1 MRGLFL
7 FVCLYG
13 REGMLCVSYLCVL
26 CDSFFEQGEARE
38 NDESVWRTKIWKFE
52 IQFGGRVNARA
63 FCLFVCMGGREG
75 CV

>member
-38 NDESVWRTKIWKFE
+38 NDGSE
-52 IQFGGRVNARA
+52 I
-63 FCLFVCMGGREG
+63 
-75 CV
+75 